1 MPKHANAWNRFG
13 PPETFA
19 AKNAV
24 LDGWCEGI
32 GRDPAEI
39 ERTVL
44 IDDDEVDQL
53 DDFLEAGAQH
63 LIVGLG
69 TTGDTPFDL
78 SPVQRLLDLR
88 G

>member
-1 MPKHANAWNRFG
+1 M
-13 PPETFA
+13 
-19 AKNAV
+19 
-24 LDGWCEGI
+24 LDEWCERV

-44 IDDDEVDQL
+44 IEDDEVDQAEA
-53 DDFLEAGAQH
+53 FLEAGAQH

-69 TTGDTPFDL
+69 THGDDPFDL
-78 SPVQRLLDLR
+78 SPVRALLDRR